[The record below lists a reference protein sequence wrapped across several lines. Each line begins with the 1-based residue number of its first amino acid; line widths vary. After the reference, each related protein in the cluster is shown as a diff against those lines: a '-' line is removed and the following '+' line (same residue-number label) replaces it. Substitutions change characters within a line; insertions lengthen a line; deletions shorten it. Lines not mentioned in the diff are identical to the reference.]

1 MTDISQQRKALIVRI
16 LDGAGTASQGQR
28 RAAFENIGL
37 VEPVKTL
44 IQKVATQATAVTDR
58 DIAAAR
64 ASGLTEDQIFE
75 IVICAAVGQSA
86 RQYDS
91 ARAALESAIGKE

>member
-1 MTDISQQRKALIVRI
+1 MTDISQQRRALIERVLERA
-16 LDGAGTASQGQR
+16 GAASQSERQ
-28 RAAFENIGL
+28 AAFKNIGL
-37 VEPVKTL
+37 AEPVKAL
-44 IQKVATQATAVTDR
+44 IQKVATQATAVTDG

-91 ARAALESAIGKE
+91 ARAALDAAIRKE

>member
-1 MTDISQQRKALIVRI
+1 ISQQRRALIERL
-16 LDGAGTASQGQR
+16 LDRAGTVSQGERQ
-28 RAAFENIGL
+28 AAFENIGL
-37 VEPVKTL
+37 AEPLKTL

-75 IVICAAVGQSA
+75 IVICAAVGQST
-86 RQYDS
+86 RQYNS
-91 ARAALESAIGKE
+91 ARAALKSAISKE

>member
-1 MTDISQQRKALIVRI
+1 MTDINRQREALIERV
-16 LDGAGTASQGQR
+16 LDGAGTAAQSERQ
-28 RAAFENIGL
+28 AAFENAGL
-37 VEPVKTL
+37 ADPLKTF

-58 DIAAAR
+58 DIAVVL

-86 RQYDS
+86 RQYNS
-91 ARAALESAIGKE
+91 AHAALDLAISEE

>member
-1 MTDISQQRKALIVRI
+1 MTDISRQRKALIERV
-16 LDGAGTASQGQR
+16 LDGAGTASHSERQ
-28 RAAFENIGL
+28 AAFENVGL
-37 VEPVKTL
+37 AEPVKTL
-44 IQKVATQATAVTDR
+44 IRKVATQATAVTDR
-58 DIAAAR
+58 DIAGAR

-75 IVICAAVGQSA
+75 IVICAAVGQST